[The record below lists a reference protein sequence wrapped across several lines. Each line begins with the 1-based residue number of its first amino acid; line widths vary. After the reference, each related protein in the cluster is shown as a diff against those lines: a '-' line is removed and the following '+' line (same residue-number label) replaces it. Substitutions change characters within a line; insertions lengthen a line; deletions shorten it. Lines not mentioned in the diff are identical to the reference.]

1 MYKILDLSALLLYCA
16 FIFWLSDQTKLPD
29 HALVENQ
36 DKLDH
41 FLAYFA
47 MAVFA
52 WRYFAH
58 FSVPR
63 HWHFVIGTA
72 FCSLYGLSDEWHQS
86 FVVGR
91 ESSVLDWLADSL
103 GGLCGSLSCYWY
115 AHRSASPRSAR

>member
-47 MAVFA
+47 MAAFA

-63 HWHFVIGTA
+63 HWHLVIVAA
-72 FCSLYGLSDEWHQS
+72 FCSIYGLSDEWHQS

-91 ESSVLDWLADSL
+91 ESSALDWLADSL

-115 AHRSASPRSAR
+115 ARRSAAPRSAR